1 MGKPAKNVNQYTA
14 SAGGLTSCYSVCS
27 FISLTCFKSQ
37 DFVATEY
44 IEPYIVRKLEM
55 VLVGL
60 LKRLT
65 DHASFK
71 LQNLF
76 TVSIFSK
83 NTH

>member
-1 MGKPAKNVNQYTA
+1 MGKPAKNVNHYIA
-14 SAGGLTSCYSVCS
+14 SAGGLSSCYFVCS

-37 DFVATEY
+37 YFVTTEY
-44 IEPYIVRKLEM
+44 IEPYIRKLEM

>member
-1 MGKPAKNVNQYTA
+1 MESVVVISYVASLLSLALKN
-14 SAGGLTSCYSVCS
+14 
-27 FISLTCFKSQ
+27 CF
-37 DFVATEY
+37 VTTEY

-55 VLVGL
+55 VLIGM

-76 TVSIFSK
+76 NVSIFSK